1 VAAPADCRFPGDL
14 CSGGGLQY
22 NRRPMTDR
30 NPPRRRILAFAL
42 LLPAMAACTSML
54 IGNPAP
60 RDSAPVSGP
69 AAPSAADNAISG
81 EIRRQY
87 SADAD
92 LRGYGIGIRTL
103 SGTVTLTGTVGS
115 YPHRDRAV
123 QIARNTNGVR
133 GVDNRIIVNTNL

>member
-1 VAAPADCRFPGDL
+1 
-14 CSGGGLQY
+14 
-22 NRRPMTDR
+22 MTDR
-30 NPPRRRILAFAL
+30 NPRRRRILALAF
-42 LLPAMAACTSML
+42 LLPLAAACTSML

-60 RDSAPVSGP
+60 RDTVPAGGP

-92 LRGYGIGIRTL
+92 LRSYGIGIRTL

-123 QIARNTNGVR
+123 QIARNTDGVR
-133 GVDNRIIVNTNL
+133 RVDNRIIVNTSL